1 MRSTPPDMPDRQPA
15 VVPELWCPI
24 ASAIHSRAS
33 QLEDD
38 GISWMRRFG
47 YITSTEQEKKAREV
61 QFGTLAAMVYPQ
73 ADYEV
78 AEFGRDLLI
87 WLFLQDDAYAE
98 CDRWRDQLQFAR
110 HVIRT
115 LRILDDPVHLPDDVP
130 VDEQRHVLALQDL
143 WLRLPRLADQEQV
156 QRLADGIIEFFAA
169 ASTEVIFRCAA
180 KMPTLVEYV
189 RFRESSIV
197 LRRGCFVVTELAS
210 GPLPRSVWMQSETS
224 QLIRAAVRVAAW
236 TNDILSGLR
245 ELHWPGAI
253 NLVTVMADEKNCA
266 LDTALDLAVQMHAEE
281 TRKFMALASRVR
293 GRHADSHTAHYV
305 AGLQSWIRGN
315 QDWSY
320 LTGRYHIH
328 GPVAAPSGPGEFGE

>member
-1 MRSTPPDMPDRQPA
+1 M
-15 VVPELWCPI
+15 
-24 ASAIHSRAS
+24 
-33 QLEDD
+33 
-38 GISWMRRFG
+38 
-47 YITSTEQEKKAREV
+47 
-61 QFGTLAAMVYPQ
+61 QFGTLAAMVYPR

-78 AEFGRDLLI
+78 AAFGRDLLI

-98 CDRWRDQLQFAR
+98 CDRWRDQVQFAR

-115 LRILDDPVHLPDDVP
+115 LQILDDPTRLPDDVP
-130 VDEQRHVLALQDL
+130 ADEQRHVRALQDL
-143 WLRLPRLADQEQV
+143 WLRLPQLADQEQV

-180 KMPTLVEYV
+180 KMPTLAEYT

-210 GPLPRSVWMQSETS
+210 GPLSPSVRMQSEMS
-224 QLIRAAVRVAAW
+224 QLVRAAIRVAAW

-253 NLVTVMADEKNCA
+253 NLVTVIADDKDCT
-266 LDTALDLAVQMHAEE
+266 LDTALNVAVQMHTEE
-281 TRKFMALASRVR
+281 IRKFMALAACVRSR
-293 GRHADSHTAHYV
+293 HTDSHTARYV

-320 LTGRYHIH
+320 LTGRYHVH
-328 GPVAAPSGPGEFGE
+328 GPVSAPSGPGEFGE